1 MKITFFIWG
10 LAGGGAE
17 RVTCNLSSWLAERNH
32 DVEILTMSDVESPYG
47 KTCQG

>member
-1 MKITFFIWG
+1 MRITFFIGG
-10 LAGGGAE
+10 LAGGAE
-17 RVTCNLSSWLAERNH
+17 RVTCNLASWLVDRSH